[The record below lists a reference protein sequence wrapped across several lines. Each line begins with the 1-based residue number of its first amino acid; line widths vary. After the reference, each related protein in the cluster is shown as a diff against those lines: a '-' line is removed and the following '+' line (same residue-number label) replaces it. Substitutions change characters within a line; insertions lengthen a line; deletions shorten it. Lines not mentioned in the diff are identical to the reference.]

1 MLIIIRFWLFVIVMT
16 VLTFMVLKVLGRERA
31 LLKIFLFWI
40 AATLLSVALLYG
52 VSLLVAER
60 GAA

>member
-1 MLIIIRFWLFVIVMT
+1 MLYIIRFWLFVIVMT
-16 VLTFMVLKVLGRERA
+16 MITFLVLKLFGRERA

-52 VSLLVAER
+52 VSLLVSER
-60 GAA
+60 GVE

>member
-52 VSLLVAER
+52 VSLLVSER
-60 GAA
+60 GAT

>member
-1 MLIIIRFWLFVIVMT
+1 MLYIIRFWLFVIVMT
-16 VLTFMVLKVLGRERA
+16 VITFLALRLFGRARA

-40 AATLLSVALLYG
+40 AATLLSLALLYG

-60 GAA
+60 GA

>member
-1 MLIIIRFWLFVIVMT
+1 MLYIIRFWLFVIVMT
-16 VLTFMVLKVLGRERA
+16 VITFLVLKLFGRERA

-52 VSLLVAER
+52 VSLLVSER
-60 GAA
+60 GVE